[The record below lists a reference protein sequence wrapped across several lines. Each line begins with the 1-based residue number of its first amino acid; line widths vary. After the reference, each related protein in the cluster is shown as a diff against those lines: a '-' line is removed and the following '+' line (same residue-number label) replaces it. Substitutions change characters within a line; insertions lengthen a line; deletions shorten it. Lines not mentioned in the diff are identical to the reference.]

1 MDKFL
6 TYPVGLD
13 RFNPLG
19 RVLTYDVFNTGFN
32 GWMTLLTNFTQAPD
46 FDIRYSIVNKTQ
58 FAPVMLS
65 SATYRYPGT
74 HGAMSGAYSLKI
86 STRPVAN
93 RYEMVPDPGGLG
105 QAIKRLTIPSPKKGQ
120 CQIEAW
126 LTYTVEQDHV
136 SAPGMGSSGA
146 PSGSGDLAALNE
158 RSIRAFG
165 AAFDVQNAG
174 NRFFVG
180 CRYLNSVNSE
190 LKQKW
195 QYIQASDV
203 SREEW
208 THGSK
213 NEWANTGIDPMWY
226 GRRYPD
232 GTHDGFK
239 DIPGGEQKLCY
250 NETDCKINW
259 IYFRLLF
266 DLETRQYVEMQ
277 AQDRIFD
284 LRGKTPTLSPPYH
297 RIDGLLN
304 PLFWVEN
311 DTNRRVFLYIDSVV
325 VSID

>member
-1 MDKFL
+1 MDKLL

-13 RFNPLG
+13 RFNPLD

-32 GWMTLLTNFTQAPD
+32 GWMTLLPNFTQAPE
-46 FDIRYSIVNKTQ
+46 FDVRYSIVDKTQ
-58 FAPVMLS
+58 FPPVMLS

-74 HGAMSGAYSLKI
+74 HGAMSGTYSLKI

-93 RYEMVPDPGGLG
+93 RYEMTPVSGGFG
-105 QAIKRLTIPSPKKGQ
+105 QAIKRLTIPSPNKGR

-126 LTYTVEQDHV
+126 LTYTVEQDRV
-136 SAPGMGSSGA
+136 YGSE
-146 PSGSGDLAALNE
+146 DLAGLNE
-158 RSIRAFG
+158 RSVRAFG
-165 AAFDVQNAG
+165 AAFDIQDAG

-180 CRYLNSVNSE
+180 CRYLNSVNGE

-195 QYIQASDV
+195 QYVRASEV
-203 SREEW
+203 SDKEW
-208 THGSK
+208 TYGSEG
-213 NEWANTGIDPMWY
+213 EWARRGIDPQWY
-226 GRRYPD
+226 GRRYSD

-239 DIPGGEQKLCY
+239 DVPDGEQKLCY

-266 DLETRQYVEMQ
+266 DIGTRQYVELQ

-284 LRGKTPTLSPPYH
+284 LKGKSFTVSPPYH

-311 DTNRRVFLYIDSVV
+311 DIDRRVFLYIDSVV
-325 VSID
+325 ISIE